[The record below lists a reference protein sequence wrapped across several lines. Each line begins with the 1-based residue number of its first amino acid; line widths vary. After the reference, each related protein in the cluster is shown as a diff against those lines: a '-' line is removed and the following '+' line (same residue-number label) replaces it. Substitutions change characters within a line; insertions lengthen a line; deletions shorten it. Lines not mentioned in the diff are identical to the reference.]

1 MIRCKLNEVKRQN
14 YSTIIFSQVNEGDCE
29 ELGIKLEDDN
39 EYEDESPFARTST
52 SPTLRITTTEDNLED
67 ENNRPII
74 ISFQEK
80 TST

>member
-1 MIRCKLNEVKRQN
+1 MSLMLKQSYNPFL
-14 YSTIIFSQVNEGDCE
+14 QVNEGDCE
-29 ELGIKLEDDN
+29 ELGIKLDNDN

-52 SPTLRITTTEDNLED
+52 SPTLRITTTEDNHED

>member
-1 MIRCKLNEVKRQN
+1 M
-14 YSTIIFSQVNEGDCE
+14 QVNEGDCE

-52 SPTLRITTTEDNLED
+52 SPTLRITTSENNLED

-80 TST
+80 TSS